1 MAKPGMTA
9 ITGRKPQARKISV
22 RSISFAL
29 SGEEAPYPVYNFS
42 GRDFI
47 ERPGHNPFADI
58 VPTPSPGGDTAWGVS
73 WGTSWGDSWG
83 V

>member
-9 ITGRKPQARKISV
+9 ISGRKPQARKISV

-47 ERPGHNPFADI
+47 ERKGHNPFAGLA
-58 VPTPSPGGDTAWGVS
+58 PTPEGETAWGSS
-73 WGTSWGDSWG
+73 WGTSWGQSWG